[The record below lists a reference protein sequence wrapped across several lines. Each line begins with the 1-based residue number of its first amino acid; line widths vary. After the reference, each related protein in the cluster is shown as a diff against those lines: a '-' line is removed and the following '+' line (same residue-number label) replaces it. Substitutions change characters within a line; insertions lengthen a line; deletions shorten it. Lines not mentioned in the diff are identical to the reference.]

1 MKKYNASV
9 LRQSAKRWL
18 IFFAFVM
25 LISFGLLVYR
35 LVDLQ
40 VVRHDQLRGWASTN
54 IVRTTVLEARRGNIL
69 DRRGN
74 LLATSLFV
82 KTVCADPSIIG
93 SYQTQIAHAIAP
105 LLEMNEEVLRE
116 KLTPKLFEND
126 QGQMRT
132 NRYVVLRRKVP
143 RKRWEM
149 IRAALEGMELGEKEN
164 GVSRRQKQ
172 FLRRVRKAVF
182 ADEAEDQLRVYQ
194 SKRLASHV
202 MGFVSGSDHKGRE
215 GIEAVLDSKLTGTA
229 GWRVTEADA
238 KNRELVW
245 ARRQFVAPRNGLNVM
260 LTLDSVVQHIVEEE
274 LEKAVAKHKPAGI
287 TVIVVQPKTG
297 AILALANRPDF
308 DPNRPGEFHAAYRR
322 NRAVTDTMEPG
333 STFKIVTVAAA
344 IQDRVVTLNS
354 IFDCERGSFFYGG
367 RRLRDHH
374 PYGSLSVEKII
385 TKSSNIG
392 IAKIGIR
399 VGAARLHHYLLEFG
413 FGQRTRVSLPGEVRG
428 TVHPLKKWNK
438 LSITRVPMG
447 HEVAVTPMQMVM
459 MLSAVANGG
468 KLMQPM
474 LLDSL
479 RDESGRVVVKY
490 HPKAIR
496 QVISP
501 DTARKVTVALK
512 TVVGEGGTA
521 RRAKLQYYS
530 VAGKTG
536 TAQKAGLGGYID
548 GKFYSSF
555 IGFFPADKPALCIFV
570 GLDEPTGDYYG
581 GLTAAP
587 IFKAIAER
595 TASYLVIKPDL
606 VEQGSLVSRREG
618 R

>member
-1 MKKYNASV
+1 MNDLNASV
-9 LRQSAKRWL
+9 LQQSAKRWL
-18 IFFAFVM
+18 FFFALIM
-25 LISFGLLVYR
+25 LLSFILLVYR

-40 VVRHDQLRGWASTN
+40 IVRHEQLRGWATDN
-54 IVRTTVLEARRGNIL
+54 ILRTTVLEARRGNIL

-82 KTVCADPSIIG
+82 KTVCADPSMIG
-93 SYQTQIAHAIAP
+93 SYRPQIARTLAP
-105 LLEMNEEVLRE
+105 LLGMNEAVLTE

-126 QGQMRT
+126 QGLMRT
-132 NRYVVLRRKVP
+132 NRYVVLKHKVP
-143 RKRWEM
+143 RERWET
-149 IRAALEGMELGEKEN
+149 IRATLNKMDLNANKEGL
-164 GVSRRQKQ
+164 SRRQKQ
-172 FLRRVRKAVF
+172 FLRGVRKAVF
-182 ADEAEDQLRVYQ
+182 ADRIEDQLRVYYG
-194 SKRLASHV
+194 KRLASHV
-202 MGFVSGSDHKGRE
+202 MGFVGGSDHKGKE
-215 GIEAVLDSKLTGTA
+215 GIEAVLNSKLTGTA
-229 GWRVTEADA
+229 GWRVTETDS
-238 KNRELVW
+238 KKHELVW
-245 ARRQFVAPRNGLNVM
+245 ARRQDVAPRNGLNVM

-274 LEKAVAKHKPAGI
+274 LEKAVARHKPAGV
-287 TVIVVQPKTG
+287 TVIVVRPQTG
-297 AILALANRPDF
+297 AILAMANRPDF
-308 DPNRPGEFHAAYRR
+308 DPNRPGEFHAANRR

-333 STFKIVTVAAA
+333 STFKVVTVAGAL
-344 IQDRVVTLNS
+344 QDDRVTLNS
-354 IFDCERGSFFYGG
+354 IFNCEKGSFFYGG
-367 RRLRDHH
+367 RRLHDHH
-374 PYGSLSVEKII
+374 AYGKLSVEQII

-392 IAKIGIR
+392 AAKIAIR
-399 VGAARLHHYLLEFG
+399 LGAPRLHHYIREFG

-428 TVHPLKKWNK
+428 TVHPLIKWNK

-447 HEVAVTPMQMVM
+447 HEVAVTPIQMVM

-474 LLDSL
+474 LVDSL

-490 HPKAIR
+490 HPEVIR
-496 QVISP
+496 QVVSP

-521 RRAKLQYYS
+521 RRAKLEYYS

-536 TAQKAGLGGYID
+536 TAQKAGLGGYIP

-555 IGFFPADKPALCIFV
+555 VGFLPADKPALCIFV
-570 GLDEPTGDYYG
+570 GLDEPSGDYYG

-595 TASYLVIKPDL
+595 AASYLVIKPDL
-606 VEQGSLVSRREG
+606 VKQGSLVSRREG

>member
-1 MKKYNASV
+1 M
-9 LRQSAKRWL
+9 
-18 IFFAFVM
+18 
-25 LISFGLLVYR
+25 
-35 LVDLQ
+35 
-40 VVRHDQLRGWASTN
+40 
-54 IVRTTVLEARRGNIL
+54 
-69 DRRGN
+69 
-74 LLATSLFV
+74 
-82 KTVCADPSIIG
+82 
-93 SYQTQIAHAIAP
+93 
-105 LLEMNEEVLRE
+105 
-116 KLTPKLFEND
+116 
-126 QGQMRT
+126 
-132 NRYVVLRRKVP
+132 
-143 RKRWEM
+143 
-149 IRAALEGMELGEKEN
+149 
-164 GVSRRQKQ
+164 
-172 FLRRVRKAVF
+172 
-182 ADEAEDQLRVYQ
+182 
-194 SKRLASHV
+194 
-202 MGFVSGSDHKGRE
+202 
-215 GIEAVLDSKLTGTA
+215 
-229 GWRVTEADA
+229 
-238 KNRELVW
+238 
-245 ARRQFVAPRNGLNVM
+245 
-260 LTLDSVVQHIVEEE
+260 
-274 LEKAVAKHKPAGI
+274 
-287 TVIVVQPKTG
+287 
-297 AILALANRPDF
+297 
-308 DPNRPGEFHAAYRR
+308 
-322 NRAVTDTMEPG
+322 
-333 STFKIVTVAAA
+333 
-344 IQDRVVTLNS
+344 
-354 IFDCERGSFFYGG
+354 
-367 RRLRDHH
+367 
-374 PYGSLSVEKII
+374 SVEKII

-392 IAKIGIR
+392 AAKIAIQL
-399 VGAARLHHYLLEFG
+399 GAPRLHHYVREFG

-496 QVISP
+496 QVIGP

-555 IGFFPADKPALCIFV
+555 VGFFPADKPALCIFV
-570 GLDEPTGDYYG
+570 GIDEPRGDYYG